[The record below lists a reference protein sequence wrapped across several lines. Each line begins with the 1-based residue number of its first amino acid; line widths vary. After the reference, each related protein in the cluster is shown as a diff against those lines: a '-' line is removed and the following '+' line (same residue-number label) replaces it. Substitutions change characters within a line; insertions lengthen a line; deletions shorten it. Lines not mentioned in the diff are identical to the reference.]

1 MIGWFVGIAKEL
13 VSAFLN
19 AVPRLRRAAP
29 AAGAAGSAA
38 CAAGGFAR
46 PSVADHAADQQ
57 RHDQREDGDKHDV
70 DEICGKPG
78 QHRITSLKMW
88 RRCEAGGL

>member
-70 DEICGKPG
+70 DEICGKPS

>member
-38 CAAGGFAR
+38 SAAGGFAR
-46 PSVADHAADQQ
+46 LSVADHAADQESDDQ
-57 RHDQREDGDKHDV
+57 NDERNEHDIDK
-70 DEICGKPG
+70 I
-78 QHRITSLKMW
+78 
-88 RRCEAGGL
+88 GG